1 MVNIKKFVT
10 EVKTELKKV
19 AWPSRADLISSTTVV
34 MVSVAFLAIF
44 IGICDFVFSR
54 VVNTIMR

>member
-1 MVNIKKFVT
+1 MVNVKKFVT

-19 AWPSRADLISSTTVV
+19 AWPSRADLISSTLVV
-34 MVSVAFLAIF
+34 MASVAFLAIF

>member
-19 AWPSRADLISSTTVV
+19 AWQSRADLISSTLVV
-34 MVSVAFLAIF
+34 MASVAFLAIF